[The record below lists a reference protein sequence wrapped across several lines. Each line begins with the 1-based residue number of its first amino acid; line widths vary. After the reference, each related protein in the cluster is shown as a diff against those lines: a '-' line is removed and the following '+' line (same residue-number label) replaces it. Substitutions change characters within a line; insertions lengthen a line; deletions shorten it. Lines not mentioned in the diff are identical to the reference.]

1 MMPIWY
7 MEHRISILLFQSV
20 IGVLPFAGYLSK
32 KKNFAVRFIIGT
44 IFGIC
49 LIELFVHTGILD
61 INMLRSGITRAVASL
76 LVFFFTIIVCY
87 LAFDENFYTAL
98 FVASSGYIAQDISGT
113 VKTVIKLV
121 PGIGEMS
128 SVLNGVIILDVFIY
142 GLVYL
147 LLFIMFRPFTRKR
160 ESIFHNKEKA
170 VFSAIALVFCIG
182 MARLSQDNYDRNSLA
197 IGAEAI
203 YQILCDFFILLLQFG
218 VMERVELR
226 NGVDTM
232 KELMHQQ
239 YDQMKR
245 SKESIELVNEKYHDL
260 KGILDGYELELP
272 KDQLRALKKKIEEY
286 EEFVSTGNHIL
297 DVVIAEKKELCSRE
311 NIELT
316 TLVNGAELSF
326 MDDVDIYSLFG
337 NAFNN
342 AIHAT
347 KKLPEDERFIML
359 TVSSGGGTTTIHIEN
374 SFDGNVVMENGIP
387 KSQRDPR
394 YHGFGMKSMERIVK
408 KYDGTIAVKAEGKVF
423 NLDIIML

>member
-1 MMPIWY
+1 MPAWY
-7 MEHRISILLFQSV
+7 MEHRIGILLFQSV
-20 IGVLPFAGYLSK
+20 IGVLPFGGYLGK
-32 KKNFAVRFIIGT
+32 KKNFSIRFVVGT
-44 IFGIC
+44 CLGIFV
-49 LIELFVHTGILD
+49 IELFMLAGIFD
-61 INMLRSGITRAVASL
+61 VNMLKSGIMRAVASL
-76 LVFFFTIIVCY
+76 MVFFFAIIVCY
-87 LAFDENFYTAL
+87 IAFEENFYTAL
-98 FVASSGYIAQDISGT
+98 FVASSGYISQDIAGT
-113 VKTVIKLV
+113 VKTVLKLI
-121 PGIGEMS
+121 PGINEIS
-128 SVLNGVIILDVFIY
+128 AALNGVIVLDILVY

-147 LLFIMFRPFTRKR
+147 LLFILFRPFTRKR
-160 ESIFHNKEKA
+160 ESIFHNREKA

-203 YQILCDFFILLLQFG
+203 YQILCDVFILLLQFG

-260 KGILDGYELELP
+260 KRLLDGYDVELP

-297 DVVIAEKKELCSRE
+297 DVVIAEKKEICNRE

-342 AIHAT
+342 SIHAA
-347 KKLPEDERFIML
+347 KKLPENERFIIL
-359 TVSSGGGTTTIHIEN
+359 TVSSGGGTTTIHLEN

-408 KYDGTIAVKAEGKVF
+408 KYDGTIAVKTADKVF

>member
-1 MMPIWY
+1 MPVWY
-7 MEHRISILLFQSV
+7 MNHRISILLFQSV
-20 IGVLPFAGYLSK
+20 VGVLPFGSFLGK
-32 KKNFAVRFIIGT
+32 RKNYAFRFILGAC
-44 IFGIC
+44 FGIV
-49 LIELFVHTGILD
+49 LIEMLIGFGILNLD
-61 INMLRSGITRAVASL
+61 QLRSGITRVAASL
-76 LVFFFTIIVCY
+76 LVFFLTIIVCF
-87 LAFDENFYTAL
+87 LAYEENFYTAL
-98 FVASSGYIAQDISGT
+98 FVASSGYIAQDIAGT
-113 VKTVIKLV
+113 FKTVLKLI
-121 PGIGEMS
+121 PGIGEIS
-128 SVLNGVIILDVFIY
+128 TTLNGVLILDF
-142 GLVYL
+142 LVYGSIYL
-147 LLFIMFRPFTRKR
+147 VLFVMFRPFTRKR

-170 VFSAIALVFCIG
+170 IFSAVALVFCIG

-197 IGAEAI
+197 VGAEAV

-260 KGILDGYELELP
+260 KGFLDGYDIELP
-272 KDQLRALKKKIEEY
+272 KDQLRALKKKIEKY

-297 DVVIAEKKELCSRE
+297 DVVIAEKKEVCSKE

-326 MDDVDIYSLFG
+326 MDDVDVYSLFG

-347 KKLPEDERFIML
+347 KKLPEDERFITL

-374 SFDGNVVMENGIP
+374 SFDGKVIMENGMP

-394 YHGFGMKSMERIVK
+394 YHGFGMRSMERIVK
-408 KYDGTIAVKAEGKVF
+408 KYDGTIAVKTEDKVF

>member
-1 MMPIWY
+1 MPTWY

-20 IGVLPFAGYLSK
+20 IGVLPFGSYLAK
-32 KKNFAVRFIIGT
+32 RKNFAVRFIVGTLIG
-44 IFGIC
+44 FF
-49 LIELFVHTGILD
+49 LIGLFVHTGLFD
-61 INMLRSGITRAVASL
+61 ISSLRCGFMRVVASL
-76 LVFFFTIIVCY
+76 VVFLFTIIVCY
-87 LAFDENFYTAL
+87 ISFEENFYTAL

-113 VKTVIKLV
+113 VKTVFKLI
-121 PGIGEMS
+121 PGISEMS
-128 SVLNGVIILDVFIY
+128 TVLSGVILIDVIVY
-142 GLVYL
+142 GLVYIV
-147 LLFIMFRPFTRKR
+147 LFIMFRPYTRKR

-170 VFSAIALVFCIG
+170 VFSAGALIFCIG
-182 MARLSQDNYDRNSLA
+182 MARLSQDNYDRNNLA
-197 IGAEAI
+197 VGAEAI

-359 TVSSGGGTTTIHIEN
+359 TVSSGGGTITIHIEN

-387 KSQRDPR
+387 KSLRDPR
-394 YHGFGMKSMERIVK
+394 YHGFGMRSMERIVK

-423 NLDIIML
+423 KLDIIML